1 MPDPCILK
9 THYIN
14 AMYIPLIQQVN
25 ARFHPHTDIWI
36 LKWLKYRAIRYFLSQ
51 LSILTRPYWTSVWH
65 KNYMESLTLWCIS
78 EMTRSAIFPLLLI
91 FESVWVCLS
100 CCSGLNL
107 KLCALNFLQSTF
119 VNLRAEFSTS
129 QNLTKY
135 RAFLTCSK
143 TEAHPLHLL
152 LWLSSLLLARD
163 KSCRIA

>member
-107 KLCALNFLQSTF
+107 KLCALNFFTVHLCELESRIQHFAESNEISGF
-119 VNLRAEFSTS
+119 LNL
-129 QNLTKY
+129 
-135 RAFLTCSK
+135 
-143 TEAHPLHLL
+143 
-152 LWLSSLLLARD
+152 
-163 KSCRIA
+163 